1 MRLRWPSRASTRVG
15 IWGFWVRF
23 GDTIPASSSSGW
35 STSDGNAKNVL
46 YNNDKT
52 NGAYYTWCAATAG
65 TQGSDY
71 SICPRKWR
79 LPTNTEYSTLLSSA
93 GIGGNSAGS
102 TKIRG
107 KPYNFPFAG

>member
-1 MRLRWPSRASTRVG
+1 MFYILASVG
-15 IWGFWVRF
+15 LMSNGNLVI
-23 GDTIPASSSSGW
+23 TIPASSLWNGGGA
-35 STSDGNAKNVL
+35 TANKAYYEGNP
-46 YNNDKT
+46 T
-52 NGAYYTWCAATAG
+52 NGANYTWYTATAG